1 MKKMWEKVLLFVW
14 LWCIIILSFIIL
26 TVRRIFMINFLNTA
40 AQIVA
45 AKSTISPD
53 QKDLGAGTVASVVI
67 TGIVVVFIG
76 LVLLILLVSIYGKI
90 FDVING
96 RAARKAE
103 EAKKAAEA
111 AKAVAKPEPIKA
123 AAPVVE
129 DGIEEETVAVIMA
142 AISAMSSAEGNKL
155 VLKSVKT
162 AKPQRPAW
170 STAGIIDN
178 TRPF

>member
-1 MKKMWEKVLLFVW
+1 
-14 LWCIIILSFIIL
+14 
-26 TVRRIFMINFLNTA
+26 MINFLNTA
-40 AQIVA
+40 AQMVA

-90 FDVING
+90 FDVINS

-111 AKAVAKPEPIKA
+111 AKAVAKPEPIKV

-142 AISAMSSAEGNKL
+142 AISAMSSAEGQEAR
-155 VLKSVKT
+155 S
-162 AKPQRPAW
+162 
-170 STAGIIDN
+170 
-178 TRPF
+178 

>member
-1 MKKMWEKVLLFVW
+1 
-14 LWCIIILSFIIL
+14 
-26 TVRRIFMINFLNTA
+26 MINFLNTA
-40 AQIVA
+40 AQMVA

-90 FDVING
+90 FDVINS

-111 AKAVAKPEPIKA
+111 AKAVAKPEPIKTS
-123 AAPVVE
+123 APVVE

-142 AISAMSSAEGNKL
+142 AISAMSSAEGKKL

>member
-1 MKKMWEKVLLFVW
+1 
-14 LWCIIILSFIIL
+14 
-26 TVRRIFMINFLNTA
+26 MINFLNTA
-40 AQIVA
+40 AQMVA

-76 LVLLILLVSIYGKI
+76 LILLILLVSIYGKI
-90 FDVING
+90 FDVINS

-111 AKAVAKPEPIKA
+111 AKAAAKPEPVKV

-142 AISAMSSAEGNKL
+142 AISAMSSAEGKKL

>member
-1 MKKMWEKVLLFVW
+1 
-14 LWCIIILSFIIL
+14 
-26 TVRRIFMINFLNTA
+26 MINFLNTA
-40 AQIVA
+40 AQMVA

-90 FDVING
+90 FDVINS

-111 AKAVAKPEPIKA
+111 AKAVAKPEPITA

-142 AISAMSSAEGNKL
+142 AISAMSSAEGKKL

>member
-1 MKKMWEKVLLFVW
+1 
-14 LWCIIILSFIIL
+14 
-26 TVRRIFMINFLNTA
+26 MINFLNTA
-40 AQIVA
+40 AQMVA

-67 TGIVVVFIG
+67 TGLVVVFIG
-76 LVLLILLVSIYGKI
+76 LILLILLVSIYGKI
-90 FDVING
+90 FDVINS

-111 AKAVAKPEPIKA
+111 AKTVAKPEPVKV

-142 AISAMSSAEGNKL
+142 AISAMSSAEGKKL

>member
-1 MKKMWEKVLLFVW
+1 
-14 LWCIIILSFIIL
+14 
-26 TVRRIFMINFLNTA
+26 MINMLTNA
-40 AQIVA
+40 AQFLA
-45 AKSTISPD
+45 AKSTIPPD

-67 TGIVVVFIG
+67 TGICVVFIA

-90 FDVING
+90 FDGINK
-96 RAARKAE
+96 RAAKKTE

-111 AKAVAKPEPIKA
+111 AKVAEVKAEPVKA

-142 AISAMSSAEGNKL
+142 AISAMSSAEGKKL

-170 STAGIIDN
+170 STAGIIEN

>member
-1 MKKMWEKVLLFVW
+1 
-14 LWCIIILSFIIL
+14 
-26 TVRRIFMINFLNTA
+26 MINFLNTA
-40 AQIVA
+40 AQIAA

-76 LVLLILLVSIYGKI
+76 LVLIILLVSIYGKI
-90 FDVING
+90 FDVINN

-111 AKAVAKPEPIKA
+111 EKAAAKPEPVKV

-142 AISAMSSAEGNKL
+142 AISAMSSAEGKKL

>member
-40 AQIVA
+40 AQMVA

-76 LVLLILLVSIYGKI
+76 LVLLILLV
-90 FDVING
+90 
-96 RAARKAE
+96 RLLL
-103 EAKKAAEA
+103 
-111 AKAVAKPEPIKA
+111 
-123 AAPVVE
+123 
-129 DGIEEETVAVIMA
+129 
-142 AISAMSSAEGNKL
+142 L
-155 VLKSVKT
+155 VLILIAVLVLHGVDTILSYS
-162 AKPQRPAW
+162 ARQAGRRPA
-170 STAGIIDN
+170 SGKVFPHIPAAYAEQSQKSGIALTQAGIVY
-178 TRPF
+178 PSAVGYHPAP

>member
-1 MKKMWEKVLLFVW
+1 
-14 LWCIIILSFIIL
+14 
-26 TVRRIFMINFLNTA
+26 MINFLNTA
-40 AQIVA
+40 AQMVA

-90 FDVING
+90 FDVINS

-111 AKAVAKPEPIKA
+111 AKAVAKPEPIKPV
-123 AAPVVE
+123 APVVE

-142 AISAMSSAEGNKL
+142 AISAMSSAEGKKL

>member
-40 AQIVA
+40 AQMVA

-76 LVLLILLVSIYGKI
+76 LVLLILLV
-90 FDVING
+90 
-96 RAARKAE
+96 RLLL
-103 EAKKAAEA
+103 
-111 AKAVAKPEPIKA
+111 
-123 AAPVVE
+123 
-129 DGIEEETVAVIMA
+129 
-142 AISAMSSAEGNKL
+142 L
-155 VLKSVKT
+155 VLILIAVLVLVFAVLHGAHLLSV
-162 AKPQRPAW
+162 
-170 STAGIIDN
+170 
-178 TRPF
+178 PFVLRLVWPRAC

>member
-1 MKKMWEKVLLFVW
+1 
-14 LWCIIILSFIIL
+14 
-26 TVRRIFMINFLNTA
+26 MINFLNTA
-40 AQIVA
+40 AQIAA

-90 FDVING
+90 FDVINN

-111 AKAVAKPEPIKA
+111 EKAAAKPEPVKV

-142 AISAMSSAEGNKL
+142 AISAMSSAEGKKL

-170 STAGIIDN
+170 SAAGIIDN

>member
-1 MKKMWEKVLLFVW
+1 
-14 LWCIIILSFIIL
+14 
-26 TVRRIFMINFLNTA
+26 MINFLNTA
-40 AQIVA
+40 AQMVA

-90 FDVING
+90 FDVINS

-129 DGIEEETVAVIMA
+129 DSIEEETVAVIMA
-142 AISAMSSAEGNKL
+142 AISAMSSAEGKKL

>member
-1 MKKMWEKVLLFVW
+1 
-14 LWCIIILSFIIL
+14 
-26 TVRRIFMINFLNTA
+26 MINFLNTA

-90 FDVING
+90 FDVINS

-123 AAPVVE
+123 VAPFVE

-142 AISAMSSAEGNKL
+142 AISAMSSAEGKKL

>member
-1 MKKMWEKVLLFVW
+1 
-14 LWCIIILSFIIL
+14 
-26 TVRRIFMINFLNTA
+26 MINFLNTA

-90 FDVING
+90 FDVINS

-103 EAKKAAEA
+103 EAKKAA
-111 AKAVAKPEPIKA
+111 KAVAKPEPIKA
-123 AAPVVE
+123 VAPVVE

-142 AISAMSSAEGNKL
+142 AISAMSSAEGKKL

>member
-1 MKKMWEKVLLFVW
+1 
-14 LWCIIILSFIIL
+14 
-26 TVRRIFMINFLNTA
+26 MINFLNTA

-96 RAARKAE
+96 RAARKA
-103 EAKKAAEA
+103 KKAAEA

-142 AISAMSSAEGNKL
+142 AISAMSSAEGKKL

>member
-40 AQIVA
+40 AQMVA

-90 FDVING
+90 FDVINS

-103 EAKKAAEA
+103 EAKKATEA
-111 AKAVAKPEPIKA
+111 AKAAAKPEPVKV

-142 AISAMSSAEGNKL
+142 AISAMSSAEGKKL

>member
-40 AQIVA
+40 AQMVA

-90 FDVING
+90 FDVINS

-111 AKAVAKPEPIKA
+111 AKAV
-123 AAPVVE
+123 APVVE

-142 AISAMSSAEGNKL
+142 AISAMSSAEGKKL

>member
-1 MKKMWEKVLLFVW
+1 
-14 LWCIIILSFIIL
+14 
-26 TVRRIFMINFLNTA
+26 MINFLNTA
-40 AQIVA
+40 AQMVA

-96 RAARKAE
+96 RAARKA
-103 EAKKAAEA
+103 AEA

-142 AISAMSSAEGNKL
+142 AISAMSSAEGKKL

>member
-1 MKKMWEKVLLFVW
+1 
-14 LWCIIILSFIIL
+14 
-26 TVRRIFMINFLNTA
+26 MINFLNTA
-40 AQIVA
+40 AQTVA

-90 FDVING
+90 FDVINS

-111 AKAVAKPEPIKA
+111 AKAATKPEPVKV

-142 AISAMSSAEGNKL
+142 AISAMSSAEGKKL

>member
-1 MKKMWEKVLLFVW
+1 
-14 LWCIIILSFIIL
+14 
-26 TVRRIFMINFLNTA
+26 MINFLNTA
-40 AQIVA
+40 AQMVA

-67 TGIVVVFIG
+67 TGLVVVFIG
-76 LVLLILLVSIYGKI
+76 LILLILLVSIYGKI
-90 FDVING
+90 FDVINS

-111 AKAVAKPEPIKA
+111 AKAVAKPEPAKV

-142 AISAMSSAEGNKL
+142 AISAMSSAEGKKL
-155 VLKSVKT
+155 VLKSVNT

>member
-1 MKKMWEKVLLFVW
+1 M
-14 LWCIIILSFIIL
+14 
-26 TVRRIFMINFLNTA
+26 
-40 AQIVA
+40 VA

-90 FDVING
+90 FDVINS

-111 AKAVAKPEPIKA
+111 AKAATKPEPVKV

-142 AISAMSSAEGNKL
+142 AISAMSSAEGKKL

>member
-1 MKKMWEKVLLFVW
+1 
-14 LWCIIILSFIIL
+14 
-26 TVRRIFMINFLNTA
+26 MINFLNTA
-40 AQIVA
+40 AQMVA

-67 TGIVVVFIG
+67 TGLVVVFIG

-103 EAKKAAEA
+103 KAAEA

-123 AAPVVE
+123 VAPVVE

-142 AISAMSSAEGNKL
+142 AISAMSSEEGKKL

>member
-1 MKKMWEKVLLFVW
+1 
-14 LWCIIILSFIIL
+14 
-26 TVRRIFMINFLNTA
+26 MINFLNTA
-40 AQIVA
+40 GQIAA

-90 FDVING
+90 FDVINN

-111 AKAVAKPEPIKA
+111 EKAAAKPEPVKV

-129 DGIEEETVAVIMA
+129 NGIEEETVAVIMA
-142 AISAMSSAEGNKL
+142 AISAMSSAEGKKL

>member
-1 MKKMWEKVLLFVW
+1 
-14 LWCIIILSFIIL
+14 
-26 TVRRIFMINFLNTA
+26 MINFLNTA
-40 AQIVA
+40 AQMVA

-111 AKAVAKPEPIKA
+111 AKA

-142 AISAMSSAEGNKL
+142 AISAMSSAEGKKL

>member
-1 MKKMWEKVLLFVW
+1 
-14 LWCIIILSFIIL
+14 
-26 TVRRIFMINFLNTA
+26 MINFLNTA
-40 AQIVA
+40 AQMVA

-90 FDVING
+90 FDVINS

-123 AAPVVE
+123 AVPVVE

-142 AISAMSSAEGNKL
+142 AISAMSSAEGKKL

>member
-1 MKKMWEKVLLFVW
+1 
-14 LWCIIILSFIIL
+14 
-26 TVRRIFMINFLNTA
+26 MINFLNTA
-40 AQIVA
+40 AQMVA

-90 FDVING
+90 FDVINS

-111 AKAVAKPEPIKA
+111 AKAVAKPEPIKV

-142 AISAMSSAEGNKL
+142 AISAMSSAEGKKL